1 MSSKSLLGQS
11 LVETSV
17 SGVIVKFKL
26 LLPVRD
32 QGSSYKFYLLVLS
45 DEYLTDS
52 CTPTCL
58 KAEWVTDPG
67 ISKLNSSP

>member
-32 QGSSYKFYLLVLS
+32 QGSSYKLYLLS
-45 DEYLTDS
+45 DEYLTAAHQRALR
-52 CTPTCL
+52 PN
-58 KAEWVTDPG
+58 G
-67 ISKLNSSP
+67 